1 MILMVST
8 KMSKEDKFRVTS
20 EMIRGFN
27 DKAKEANTSVT
38 GGHSVQNPWVM
49 IGGIAMSVV
58 KKDILTLNTAEVGDM
73 LLLTKPLGT

>member
-1 MILMVST
+1 MGINKIDTVLMILMVST

-38 GGHSVQNPWVM
+38 GGHSV
-49 IGGIAMSVV
+49 
-58 KKDILTLNTAEVGDM
+58 
-73 LLLTKPLGT
+73 